1 MASRRT
7 FAQSASK
14 MDNKA
19 QELSPA
25 ARAFY
30 ARHEARM
37 GRFGPPTFEQW
48 RDAQGERMKGETMDR
63 KPFDQMSEDEQNAIM
78 DEWIREANSKPFSVV
93 MPAETLREGYYHT
106 GPDPI
111 A

>member
-1 MASRRT
+1 
-7 FAQSASK
+7 
-14 MDNKA
+14 
-19 QELSPA
+19 
-25 ARAFY
+25 
-30 ARHEARM
+30 
-37 GRFGPPTFEQW
+37 
-48 RDAQGERMKGETMDR
+48 MDR